1 MDIQVLSHA
10 GALSP
15 GSQLW
20 LLPTSTAHSRW
31 LSQVDWYLNF
41 QWSRAAHH
49 KPQTLSEEM
58 VRQAKTLGFEIY
70 YNPPEP
76 TDHLMVLSK
85 RLLPNDQTVFVDSTD
100 PVKWLKEGQ
109 KVWNDLGKPTVRLF
123 LPKGT
128 PMAKVQTV
136 FAEAMA
142 NKSITVVLDRGD
154 V

>member
-49 KPQTLSEEM
+49 KPQTLPEEM
-58 VRQAKTLGFEIY
+58 LEQAQTLGFEIY
-70 YNPPEP
+70 YTPPAP

-85 RLLPNDQTVFVDSTD
+85 RLLPNEQTVFVDSADT
-100 PVKWLKEGQ
+100 VKWLKEGH
-109 KVWNDLGKPTVRLF
+109 KIWESLGKPTVRLF
-123 LPKGT
+123 LPKGA
-128 PMAKVQTV
+128 PMAKVQSV
-136 FAEAMA
+136 FAEATTQ
-142 NKSITVVLDRGD
+142 KSITVVL
-154 V
+154 